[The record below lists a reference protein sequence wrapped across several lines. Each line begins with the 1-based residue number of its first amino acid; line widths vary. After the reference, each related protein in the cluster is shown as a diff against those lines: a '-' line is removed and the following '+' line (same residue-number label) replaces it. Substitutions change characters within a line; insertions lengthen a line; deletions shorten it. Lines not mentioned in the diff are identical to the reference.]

1 MKSYLGLIPISAR
14 VRRRQNRMIFLCIV
28 FSVFL
33 VTAIFSVADMMIRT
47 ESDRMTEKHGSW
59 HFEIS
64 GITSKDA
71 DEIAARDDVVSVGSC
86 AIFNDGGE
94 LPYRING
101 KRFVLYG
108 IDESYLAQNS
118 SGVAAGSFP
127 QGDNEIMLSENAAFI
142 LQADIYDTVTI
153 STPAGDMA
161 YSVTGLGGVDDDFY
175 SSQYFLV
182 DAYLPQSS
190 FDALLEQ
197 NAVSDTARHYYIQFT
212 TPAKAAMAIHE
223 LVERYGLDEG
233 DISENIGVMGAAG
246 HSNSE
251 AMKNVYSLAGVLFV
265 FVLLAGVL
273 MISGGL
279 NSNVAQRTQFFGMM
293 RCIGMSK
300 QQIARYVR
308 LEALNWCKTAVPVG
322 AALGTVISWGICAA
336 MHYGIGGEFSTT
348 PVFKIS
354 AVGIISGAAVG
365 ILSVLLAAQAPARC
379 AARVSPVAAVSGSSE
394 AQVSEPRA
402 AGRGFGRIEILLGIN
417 HAASAKKK
425 WMLMTMSFA
434 LSIVLALCFSVFLNF
449 AELLLPSTSPWN
461 PDFML
466 SGYINAQILP
476 RSIAEELR
484 ANPGVRYVWGATGLT
499 WIPAVSNQ
507 ADIDHVTL
515 CSYDE
520 FMMESSKNVLA
531 EGKMAQQDENFNE
544 VMTIFNRNNP
554 LRVGDSVQINGMEL
568 NISGAFS
575 NGLFPDDTV
584 IICPQPLFDQLV
596 GEQDYNM
603 VGILAD
609 NSSAEQVLAQ
619 LVNYTTDEI
628 ILSDLRETYR
638 QDNATYFASRLLV
651 YGFLLIIGLIA
662 VFNIVNS
669 ISISVTAR
677 TKQYGAMRAVGMD
690 RRQLFHMI
698 SAEAVVYALSGLI
711 VGCVLGLWV
720 NRLLYTRLI
729 TRYFGM
735 AWQFPAVVLV
745 VIVIFAVFAA
755 AAAVYA
761 PAKRICNMSITA
773 TINEL

>member
-14 VRRRQNRMIFLCIV
+14 IRRRQNRMIFLCIV

-33 VTAIFSVADMMIRT
+33 VTAIFSVSDMTFRA
-47 ESDRMTEKHGSW
+47 ESSRMAKKHGSW

-64 GITSKDA
+64 GITAADA
-71 DEIAARDDVVSVGSC
+71 EEITARDDVVSVGSS

-108 IDESYLAQNS
+108 IDEAYLAQNS
-118 SGVAAGSFP
+118 GGVSAGNFP
-127 QGDNEIMLSENAAFI
+127 QGDNEIILSKNAAFI
-142 LQADIYDTVTI
+142 LQADISDTVMI
-153 STPAGDMA
+153 STPAGDMT
-161 YSVTGLGGVDDDFY
+161 YTVTGFGGVDDEYY
-175 SSQYFLV
+175 SDQYFLV
-182 DAYLPQSS
+182 DAYLPRSS
-190 FDALLEQ
+190 FDALLAQ
-197 NAVSDTARHYYIQFT
+197 NSVSDTTRHYYIQFT
-212 TPAKAAMAIHE
+212 TPADAALSIHE
-223 LVERYGLDEG
+223 LVERYNLDED
-233 DISENIGVMGAAG
+233 DISENTGVMGAAG
-246 HSNSE
+246 QSNSKM
-251 AMKNVYSLAGVLFV
+251 MKNIYSLAAVLFV

-300 QQIARYVR
+300 QQVTRYVR

-322 AALGTVISWGICAA
+322 AALGTAISWGICAA
-336 MHYGIGGEFSTT
+336 MHYGIGGEFSTI

-354 AVGIISGAAVG
+354 AVGVISGAAVG
-365 ILSVLLAAQAPARC
+365 IFSVLLAAQAPARR

-394 AQVSEPRA
+394 APVSTRRA
-402 AGRGFGRIEILLGIN
+402 AGRGFGRVEILLGIN
-417 HAASAKKK
+417 HAASARKK
-425 WMLMTMSFA
+425 WLLMTMSFA
-434 LSIVLALCFSVFLNF
+434 LSIVLALCFSVFLSF
-449 AELLLPSTSPWN
+449 AGLLLPSTSPWN

-466 SGYINAQILP
+466 NGYVNAAVLP
-476 RSIAEELR
+476 RSIADELR

-499 WIPAVSNQ
+499 GIPAESKQ

-531 EGKMAQQDENFNE
+531 EGKMAQQGDNFND

-554 LRVGDSVQINGMEL
+554 LRVGDSIQINGMEL

-575 NGLFPDDTV
+575 NGLFSDDIV
-584 IICPQPLFDQLV
+584 IICPQLLFDRLV
-596 GEQDYNM
+596 GEQNYNM
-603 VGILAD
+603 IGVLAD
-609 NSSAEQVLAQ
+609 SSSEGPVLAQ
-619 LVNYTTDEI
+619 LVNYATDEV
-628 ILSDLRETYR
+628 ILSDLRETNR
-638 QDNATYFASRLLV
+638 QDSATYFASRLLV

-677 TKQYGAMRAVGMD
+677 TKQYGSMRAVGMD
-690 RRQLFHMI
+690 RRQLFRMI
-698 SAEAVVYALSGLI
+698 SAEAGVYAFSGLI
-711 VGCVLGLWV
+711 VGCTLGLWM
-720 NRLLYTRLI
+720 NKLLYTRLI
-729 TRYFGM
+729 TRYMGM
-735 AWQFPAVVLV
+735 AWQFPAAMLG
-745 VIVIFAVFAA
+745 VIVIFVVFAA
-755 AAAVYA
+755 AAAVYT
-761 PAKRICNMSITA
+761 PAKRICDMPITA